1 MDLRT
6 ERTNL
11 KLSMSELAEL
21 TGVNTSRISQFERGL
36 LVPSLK
42 DEVRL
47 KRMFGDEIELPRR
60 NVMSVPE
67 MPEPRWN
74 NGRPDF
80 GHLHDEDDALL
91 ESEQERLTLAAQERY
106 EDGQGVP
113 DPEEASKE

>member
-6 ERTNL
+6 ARTNL

-47 KRMFGDEIELPRR
+47 RRMFGDQIERPRR

-67 MPEPRWN
+67 MPEPRWKD
-74 NGRPDF
+74 GRPDF
-80 GHLHDEDDALL
+80 EHLHDEDDALL
-91 ESEQERLTLAAQERY
+91 ESEQERLTLAAQERC